1 MATSLPT
8 SRGTSSRNKDYTV
21 ECTISDVAPFTVHFR
36 QPKDMAGRYGFDYP
50 RDADRYPI
58 EEIFEDVS
66 NPIGFQ
72 QAQAKVQPDDAAIEE

>member
-1 MATSLPT
+1 MANNLPNSGGT
-8 SRGTSSRNKDYTV
+8 ASRDKDYTV

-66 NPIGFQ
+66 GN
-72 QAQAKVQPDDAAIEE
+72 K